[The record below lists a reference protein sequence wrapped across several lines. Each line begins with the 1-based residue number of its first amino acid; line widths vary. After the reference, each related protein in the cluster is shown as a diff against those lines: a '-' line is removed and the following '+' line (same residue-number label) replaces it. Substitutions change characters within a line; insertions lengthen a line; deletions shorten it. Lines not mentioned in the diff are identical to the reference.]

1 MPKGM
6 ALAEAIANHRTMRV
20 QVGTPK
26 GVLRTEATLL
36 GRLLLANGNLP
47 VHHITPLQIERTFE
61 NEPSLTDLIALD
73 TLFSWCKQNRWMR
86 RVVDPLETYR
96 EGLPPTPDPY
106 RGVEVGSC
114 TVCGRN
120 GQIVTLSISRD
131 GADPTSLAA
140 CRRCRVRSPIDLMR
154 AGATPRR

>member
-6 ALAEAIANHRTMRV
+6 ALAEAIVNYRTMRA

-36 GRLLLANGNLP
+36 GRLLSANGNLP
-47 VHHITPLQIERTFE
+47 LHYIAPLQVERTFE
-61 NEPSLTDLIALD
+61 NKPSMTGLIALD
-73 TLFSWCKQNRWMR
+73 TFFAWCKQNRWMR
-86 RVVDPLETYR
+86 RESDPLEPYR
-96 EGLPPTPDPY
+96 QELPPTPDPY

-131 GADPTSLAA
+131 GADPISLAA
-140 CRRCRVRSPIDLMR
+140 CKRCRVRSPIDLMR
-154 AGATPRR
+154 TGATPRR